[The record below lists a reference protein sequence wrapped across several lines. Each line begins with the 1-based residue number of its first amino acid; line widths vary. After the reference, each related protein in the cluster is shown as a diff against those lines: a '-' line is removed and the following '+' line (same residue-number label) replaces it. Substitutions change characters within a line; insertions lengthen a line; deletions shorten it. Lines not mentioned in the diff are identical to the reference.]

1 MPETKSKDGL
11 KEEEI
16 KIKAGDKF
24 EFKGFEWVVLNPKT
38 AEGGVLAMMTSTWNG
53 KGYPFDEN
61 GCNNWEESSL
71 KKKLEE
77 ELLPVLGKENIL
89 DHKVSLEA
97 DNGDEKYGVDVCKVF
112 ILSCWEYRRYRD
124 YVPRLPEWMWT
135 CTPRTT
141 TGSIV
146 RLVNPDGSLSNNIAS
161 ITNGVAPACVIKES
175 LIAQTDAERL
185 LECEKRIQELE
196 DFLEETEELLD
207 YVNISKEAEELARM
221 TGDYEKSVLRSYD
234 ERARKIREKS
244 RELRGEKAWEE

>member
-1 MPETKSKDGL
+1 M
-11 KEEEI
+11 
-16 KIKAGDKF
+16 KAGDKF
-24 EFKGFEWVVLNPKT
+24 EFKGFEWVVLNPKA

-53 KGYPFDEN
+53 KEYPFDEK
-61 GCNNWEESSL
+61 GRSNWEESSM

-77 ELLPVLGKENIL
+77 ELLPVLGKENLL
-89 DHKVSLEA
+89 DHTVNLEA
-97 DNGDEKYGVDVCKVF
+97 DNGDKKYGVDVCKVF
-112 ILSCWEYRRYRD
+112 ILSCREYRRYRG

-135 CTPRTT
+135 CTPWTT
-141 TGSIV
+141 
-146 RLVNPDGSLSNNIAS
+146 DGGLSYGGADYV
-161 ITNGVAPACVIKES
+161 NGVAPACVIKRS
-175 LIAQTDAERL
+175 SIAQTDAERL

-207 YVNISKEAEELARM
+207 YVNISKEAEELIGM

>member
-1 MPETKSKDGL
+1 M
-11 KEEEI
+11 
-16 KIKAGDKF
+16 KAGDKF

-38 AEGGVLAMMTSTWNG
+38 AEGGVLAVMTSTWNG
-53 KGYPFDEN
+53 KEYPFDED
-61 GCNNWEESSL
+61 GCNNWKESSL

-77 ELLPVLGKENIL
+77 ELLPVLGKENLL
-89 DHKVSLEA
+89 DHTVDLEA
-97 DNGDEKYGVDVCKVF
+97 DNGDKEYGADVCKVF

-124 YVPRLPEWMWT
+124 YVPRLPEWVWT
-135 CTPRTT
+135 CTPWTT
-141 TGSIV
+141 RGSHV
-146 RLVNPDGSLSNNIAS
+146 VHGVHPDGCLSSSHA
-161 ITNGVAPACVIKES
+161 NGTSAVTPACVIKES

-207 YVNISKEAEELARM
+207 YVNISKEAEELVRV
-221 TGDYEKSVLRSYD
+221 TGDYEKSVLQSYD